1 MSKRKEDRIEMSQ
14 REREVLKVTSEVL
27 AGRRTQAEAARLL
40 ELSERQIRRVMKRV
54 RQEGDVGVVHR
65 LRGRPSNARKR
76 QDVRE
81 AVIQAYKREYDDFGP
96 TFAAEKLKERQGL
109 DVNAETLRLWLIEEG
124 IWEGRRRRRRHRSRR
139 PRRECAGELVQA
151 DGSDHDWLEG
161 RGPRLTLLAMID
173 DATSRITAR
182 FYGAETS
189 EGYMELLGI
198 YIRRYGRPVALYT
211 DRTGIY
217 RPQGGGQAPTQMGR
231 VLAELGIR
239 WIAAHSPQAKGRIER
254 SFGTLQDRLVKE
266 LRLAGVSDME
276 GANAVLDRLL
286 EEHNARFAVAPA
298 DRADAHRPLGREL
311 DLDAILSVQETRQ
324 VANDYTVRFRNT
336 CYQLLPPAWPGL
348 RGGKVTVERRLD
360 GTLHIRFKT
369 RYLKYEE
376 IAESARA
383 KAPEPTLAERIA
395 KRKDALRTG
404 PWKPAADHPWRHS
417 RISW

>member
-14 REREVLKVTSEVL
+14 RERDVLKVTSEVL
-27 AGRRTQAEAARLL
+27 KGRRTQAEAARLL
-40 ELSERQIRRVMKRV
+40 ELSERQIRRVMKKV

-76 QDVRE
+76 KELRE
-81 AVIQAYKREYDDFGP
+81 AVIETYKKEYDDFGP

-139 PRRECAGELVQA
+139 PRRQCPGELVQA

-161 RGPRLTLLAMID
+161 RGPRFTLLAMID

-182 FYGAETS
+182 FYPAETT
-189 EGYMELLGI
+189 EGYMDLMGI

-211 DRTGIY
+211 DFTGIY
-217 RPQGGGQAPTQMGR
+217 RPQGGGQEPTQMGR
-231 VLAELGIR
+231 ALAELGIR
-239 WIAAHSPQAKGRIER
+239 WIGAHSPQAKGRIER

-298 DRADAHRPLGREL
+298 DAADAHRPPWGV
-311 DLDAILSVQETRQ
+311 SWTWTR
-324 VANDYTVRFRNT
+324 
-336 CYQLLPPAWPGL
+336 
-348 RGGKVTVERRLD
+348 
-360 GTLHIRFKT
+360 
-369 RYLKYEE
+369 
-376 IAESARA
+376 S
-383 KAPEPTLAERIA
+383 
-395 KRKDALRTG
+395 
-404 PWKPAADHPWRHS
+404 
-417 RISW
+417 